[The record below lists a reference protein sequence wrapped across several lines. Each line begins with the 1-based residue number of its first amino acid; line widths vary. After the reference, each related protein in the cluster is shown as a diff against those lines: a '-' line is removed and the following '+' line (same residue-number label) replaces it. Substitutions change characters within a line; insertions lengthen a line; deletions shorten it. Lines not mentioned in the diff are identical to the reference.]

1 MRFAKFLLCVFLLNL
16 SLELC
21 ANTAPVVSGVLASQR
36 SDGSKLVDIY
46 YAVMDSDA
54 DTLTVSLSISTD
66 NGASFSFTPSAAN
79 LSGDIGEGIISGTNK
94 HIVWNAGSEGMH
106 FLGNS
111 FKVKVTATEMI
122 NLTRGL
128 VAYFPFNGNAND
140 ASGYNNHGTASN
152 VAYTLDR
159 FGRMAKTAF
168 FNGSDSRITIPN
180 QFYFHQSSD
189 AILSFWM
196 KRNDYTIRTIFWTK
210 NDDYDQ
216 NRYHIFTG
224 VNGQGFTI
232 DYRDE
237 PGNLYLDPS
246 QGPAQL
252 TVAPGSWA
260 HICVCRTGNQ
270 YHLYQNGNEQTVI
283 TDNSPNLPNYNGPWR
298 IGKGW
303 YGNSCFW
310 GSLDDIRIYN
320 RALSAAEVSALYQE
334 GGWPS
339 SK

>member
-1 MRFAKFLLCVFLLNL
+1 MRLGTSILYFFLLLLGL
-16 SLELC
+16 GLH
-21 ANTAPVVSGVLASQR
+21 ANSVPVVSGISASQR

-54 DTLTVSLSISTD
+54 DTLSVSLSISTD
-66 NGASFSFTPSAAN
+66 NGTSFSLDPSPAN
-79 LSGDIGEGIISGTNK
+79 LSGDFGDGIASGTNK
-94 HIVWNAGSEGMH
+94 HIIWNAGAEGMN

-111 FKVKVTATEMI
+111 FRVKVTATEMI
-122 NLTRGL
+122 NLSRGL
-128 VAYFPFNGNAND
+128 VAFFPFSGNAND
-140 ASGYNNHGTASN
+140 ASGFNNHGTASN

-168 FNGSDSRITIPN
+168 FNGNDSRITIPN
-180 QFYFHQSSD
+180 QFYFHQNSD
-189 AILSFWM
+189 ATLSFWM
-196 KRNDYTIRTIFWTK
+196 KRNDNTVRTIFWTK
-210 NDDYDQ
+210 NDDVDA
-216 NRYHIFTG
+216 NRFNIFTG
-224 VNGQGFTI
+224 VDGHGFTI
-232 DYRDE
+232 DYRDM

-252 TVAPGSWA
+252 NVAPGIWT

-270 YHLYQNGNEQTVI
+270 YHLYQNGLEQTVI
-283 TDNSPNLPNYNGPWR
+283 TDSYPNLPTYNGPWR

-303 YGNSCFW
+303 YGNNCFW

-320 RALSAAEVSALYQE
+320 RALSDNEVSALYHE
-334 GGWPS
+334 GGWPN